1 MCLEIGT
8 REQIASRRDI
18 VDIEVFLKNQVRK
31 CDGFNRMDSG
41 SEREGFRL
49 QKSDIDIMYWQL
61 DYQVI
66 WEFSQS
72 KCFNLN
78 KQVLFLADS
87 SKSPP
92 GFTLLWLPYGR
103 ANEDIFS
110 VCVTMRKRSYISS
123 SKYIEMKSKSYIPG
137 SETKGPSRRGK
148 LHDVEYDE
156 NGCLSLI
163 FCLLLPPHG

>member
-1 MCLEIGT
+1 MGSTEW
-8 REQIASRRDI
+8 I
-18 VDIEVFLKNQVRK
+18 VEAKEKDL
-31 CDGFNRMDSG
+31 D
-41 SEREGFRL
+41 
-49 QKSDIDIMYWQL
+49 SDIDIMYWQL

-103 ANEDIFS
+103 ANEDIFF
-110 VCVTMRKRSYISS
+110 
-123 SKYIEMKSKSYIPG
+123 
-137 SETKGPSRRGK
+137 
-148 LHDVEYDE
+148 
-156 NGCLSLI
+156 SL
-163 FCLLLPPHG
+163 CNNA

>member
-1 MCLEIGT
+1 MINNVLSIVDFNQPRKAVHNLSEALYERMCLEIGT
-8 REQIASRRDI
+8 PEQIASRRDI

-103 ANEDIFS
+103 TNEDIFQF
-110 VCVTMRKRSYISS
+110 V
-123 SKYIEMKSKSYIPG
+123 
-137 SETKGPSRRGK
+137 
-148 LHDVEYDE
+148 
-156 NGCLSLI
+156 
-163 FCLLLPPHG
+163 

>member
-1 MCLEIGT
+1 MKECVSRLEL
-8 REQIASRRDI
+8 Q
-18 VDIEVFLKNQVRK
+18 
-31 CDGFNRMDSG
+31 NRYKLD
-41 SEREGFRL
+41 RL
-49 QKSDIDIMYWQL
+49 QKSDIDVMYWQL

-103 ANEDIFS
+103 TNEDIFQF
-110 VCVTMRKRSYISS
+110 V
-123 SKYIEMKSKSYIPG
+123 
-137 SETKGPSRRGK
+137 
-148 LHDVEYDE
+148 
-156 NGCLSLI
+156 
-163 FCLLLPPHG
+163 